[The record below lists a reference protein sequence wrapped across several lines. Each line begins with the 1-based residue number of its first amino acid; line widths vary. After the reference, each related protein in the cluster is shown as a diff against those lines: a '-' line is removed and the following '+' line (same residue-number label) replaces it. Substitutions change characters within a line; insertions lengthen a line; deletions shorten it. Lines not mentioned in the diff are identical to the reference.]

1 MEEKT
6 DIVVDQEKVKRLIIK
21 ILLDERKNLREKF
34 SQQKSDGNM
43 AKIIYQDII
52 REVPKE

>member
-21 ILLDERKNLREKF
+21 ILLDESFLYTNK
-34 SQQKSDGNM
+34 
-43 AKIIYQDII
+43 
-52 REVPKE
+52 